1 MRFMVIER
9 FGRCGIDVVGERF
22 RAKGRMMPEGVTYIA
37 SWIVPDG
44 STCYQLMEAPSR
56 EALARWT
63 RHWEDIVDFEIV
75 EVVDSADFWRTRG
88 SA

>member
-9 FGRCGIDVVGERF
+9 FGRGGIDVVGERF

-44 STCYQLMEAPSR
+44 SICYQLMEAPSR
-56 EALARWT
+56 EALAGWT
-63 RHWEDIVDFEIV
+63 CHWEDIVDFEIV
-75 EVVDSADFWRTRG
+75 EVFDSADFWRTRG